1 MRLARQAM
9 EFQADLDRLVAE
21 PAPLILRLWPALG
34 AGLVLSLGA
43 LASQVRLDVVVT
55 AHGRIAADAP
65 PAILAPM
72 SRAVLRDLLV
82 HPGDRVVK
90 GQLLAR
96 LDPTLPEADQ
106 AALLAQRDTLTAE
119 AARLEADLSGQ
130 PLQAGS
136 AARSLQVEVQT
147 QRAGLA
153 AAQRAQLQ
161 AARDAA
167 ADALQAEEQAGGGLK
182 DRLAIAREVEEMRRK
197 LAATQAGSRLA
208 ALEAQLARI
217 DAEAALN
224 QHEARL
230 KDLAARLAGAEAAA
244 SAYDSDRRR
253 ADLEALAA
261 LRPQIADLNE
271 ALAKANRLTALSD
284 LVAPG
289 PGVVI
294 SVATGGPGSTL
305 SEETPVVVLVPT
317 DVPLVAEVAIRS
329 SDAGLVAPGD
339 LVDLKIDAFA
349 WRRHGALSGRLIDVS
364 SASFT
369 PEGGSEA
376 QHSGRVTLTGALHDL
391 PAGASL
397 LPGMTLE
404 ADVKTGTRSVLDY
417 FLDPLMRGLSEALRE
432 P

>member
-1 MRLARQAM
+1 MKLARQAL

-21 PAPLILRLWPALG
+21 PAPLILRIWPLLG
-34 AGLVLSLGA
+34 AGFLVALVT
-43 LASQVRLDVVVT
+43 LASLVQLDVVVT
-55 AHGRIAADAP
+55 ARGRISADAP

-72 SRAVLRDLLV
+72 SRAVLRQLLV
-82 HPGDRVVK
+82 HPGDRVAK

-96 LDPTLPEADQ
+96 LDPTLPEADR
-106 AALLAQRDTLTAE
+106 AALQAQRTALSAQ

-130 PLQAGS
+130 PMAADTPDLALQA
-136 AARSLQVEVQT
+136 QVQS

-153 AAQRAQLQ
+153 TAQRAQLQ

-167 ADALQAEEQAGGGLK
+167 ADALSAEGQAGAGLA
-182 DRLAIAREVEEMRRK
+182 DRLSIAREVEAMRVH
-197 LAATQAGSRLA
+197 LAASQTGSRLA
-208 ALEAQLARI
+208 ALEAELARI
-217 DAEAALN
+217 DAEEALN
-224 QHEARL
+224 QHQARL
-230 KDLAARLAGAEAAA
+230 KDLKARLAGAEAAL

-261 LRPQIADLNE
+261 LRPQIADLDE
-271 ALAKANRLTALSD
+271 ALSKANRLAALSD

-294 SVATGGPGSTL
+294 SVATGGEGSALT
-305 SEETPVVVLVPT
+305 EGTPVVVLVPT

-329 SDAGLVAPGD
+329 SEAGSVAPGD
-339 LVDLKIDAFA
+339 LVDLKIDAFP
-349 WRRHGALSGRLIDVS
+349 WRRHGALTGRLIDVS

-369 PEGGSEA
+369 PEGAVEA
-376 QHSGRVTLTGALHDL
+376 QHPARITFAGALHDL
-391 PAGASL
+391 PEGAGL

-404 ADVKTGTRSVLDY
+404 ADVKTGTRSILDY
-417 FLDPLMRGLSEALRE
+417 FLDPLLRGLNEALRE